1 MGEGGEGGGGGRS
14 PCSHREGASSP
25 SKGLSRTRT
34 RGDLLRVAAKSTFR
48 ISPVDSMWTLLYL
61 EGDEEGRGGA
71 HVGKRR
77 RMGAR
82 RKL

>member
-1 MGEGGEGGGGGRS
+1 M
-14 PCSHREGASSP
+14 
-25 SKGLSRTRT
+25 
-34 RGDLLRVAAKSTFR
+34 LRVAAKSTFR

-61 EGDEEGRGGA
+61 EGDGEGRGEA

-82 RKL
+82 RKP